1 MLLIIE
7 NKDAPTEPI
16 IENFGKDA
24 EILYISSIAIPVE
37 NDFQQ
42 VKRKNKLDCFCFS
55 RRGTQKPEQQQK
67 EKLVP
72 QYLRA
77 VGHIGK
83 IPGYLSPVA
92 AKACGFSEEAT
103 QTQHFCEKG

>member
-1 MLLIIE
+1 MLLMIE

-16 IENFGKDA
+16 IEDSGKDA
-24 EILYISSIAIPVE
+24 EIVYISSITVPVE

-42 VKRKNKLDCFCFS
+42 VQRKNKLDCFCFS
-55 RRGTQKPEQQQK
+55 RRDTQKPEQHQSD
-67 EKLVP
+67 KLVP

-83 IPGYLSPVA
+83 IPGYLSPAA
-92 AKACGFSEEAT
+92 AKTCGFSEKTA
-103 QTQHFCEKG
+103 QYFCEKA

>member
-7 NKDAPTEPI
+7 NKNAPTEPI
-16 IENFGKDA
+16 IEDSGKNA
-24 EILYISSIAIPVE
+24 EILYIRSIAVPVE

-42 VKRKNKLDCFCFS
+42 VQRKNKLDCFCFS
-55 RRGTQKPEQQQK
+55 CRNTQGSEQPQG
-67 EKLVP
+67 EKLVS

-77 VGHIGK
+77 VGHIGE

-92 AKACGFSEEAT
+92 AKACGFSEEAP
-103 QTQHFCEKG
+103 QYFCEKG